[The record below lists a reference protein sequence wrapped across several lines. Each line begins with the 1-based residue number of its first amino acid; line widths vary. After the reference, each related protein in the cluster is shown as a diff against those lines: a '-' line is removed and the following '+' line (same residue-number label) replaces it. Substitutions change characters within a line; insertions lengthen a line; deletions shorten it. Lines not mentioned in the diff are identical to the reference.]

1 MKKKAKFPYGYKTIP
16 LRSGNGYATITG
28 KSSKEL
34 IDAVN
39 RVAELAV
46 TKTKTLKHG
55 GKNIT
60 NIQAE

>member
-39 RVAELAV
+39 RLVELAAV
-46 TKTKTLKHG
+46 KIKTPKT
-55 GKNIT
+55 
-60 NIQAE
+60 